1 MKMQITV
8 CKLGYGGTKTEMERL
23 LVDAEQLTGIKYDI
37 SNFGDV
43 TAAIHAIQGELG
55 ITGVAANE
63 ASTTFTGSFA
73 AMRAAAQ
80 NLLADLSLGNTE
92 AILGNMTALGQSI
105 SDFLFNNLF
114 PMIGNIISGIPV
126 LVAGL
131 FTTLLPQLLEGGL
144 SMIENLTTGITTNLP
159 TMLAAMQQGM
169 SDFLQTIQDEYPE
182 LIDRGV
188 EAISNF
194 ATGIL
199 NNLPAVITAI
209 GDIINSLYEFVYS
222 NYPTI
227 MEKGFE
233 LISNLATGI
242 LNNLPAIINA
252 ITNVLAKMLTTIA
265 SHLPQILQKGIE
277 LMGKLAAGIIQ
288 AIPTVLSAVAQII
301 TNMLSK
307 FKETNWAS
315 IGRDICSGIAKGL
328 KAAASVVINAV
339 KSLAKRALESVKDFF
354 DIGSPSKV
362 MAEEVG
368 KWLPAG
374 IAVGIEDNLN
384 PLSTAIDEMNETAGI
399 STSSGLARATAYSYG
414 ANVTSGSGG
423 YDRVVGLLEKYLPN
437 IGSDIYMDEVKVGKI
452 MNKQLG
458 LAL

>member
-1 MKMQITV
+1 M
-8 CKLGYGGTKTEMERL
+8 YGGTKTEMERL
-23 LVDAEQLTGIKYDI
+23 LADAEQLTGVKYDI

-55 ITGVAANE
+55 ITGVAASE

-105 SDFLFNNLF
+105 SAFLLNNLL
-114 PMIGNIISGIPV
+114 PMIGNILSGIPTI
-126 LVAGL
+126 VAGL

-209 GDIINSLYEFVYS
+209 GDIINGLYEFVYS

-233 LISNLATGI
+233 LISNLAQGL
-242 LNNLPAIINA
+242 LNNLPGIISA
-252 ITNVLAKMLTTIA
+252 ITNVVAQVITTIV
-265 SHLPQILQKGIE
+265 SHLPEFLQKGIE
-277 LMGKLAAGIIQ
+277 IIGQMAAGLIQ
-288 AIPTVLSAVAQII
+288 SIPTILSAAGQIV
-301 TNMLSK
+301 TDTLGK
-307 FKETNWAS
+307 FKETDW
-315 IGRDICSGIAKGL
+315 GQVGKDICSGIAKGL
-328 KAAASVVINAV
+328 KAAAHTIIEAV
-339 KSLAKRALESVKDFF
+339 KSLAQDALDSVKDFF

-384 PLSTAIDEMNETAGI
+384 PLSSAIDEMNETAGI
-399 STSSGLARATAYSYG
+399 STSSGLAKATAYSYG
-414 ANVTSGSGG
+414 ANAASGSGG